1 MYSSKLARA
10 MAKRSLSR
18 QSSASSRNSFQEH
31 SQGAKIRAE
40 ITEIAKRNLKLA
52 RKLIDTK
59 SVINYDDM
67 LRHSA
72 R

>member
-1 MYSSKLARA
+1 MYSQKMAKRA
-10 MAKRSLSR
+10 FKRSLSR
-18 QSSASSRNSFQEH
+18 GSSASSRGSFKEH

-40 ITEIAKRNLKLA
+40 ITEIAKWNLKLA

-59 SVINYDDM
+59 SVISYDDQ